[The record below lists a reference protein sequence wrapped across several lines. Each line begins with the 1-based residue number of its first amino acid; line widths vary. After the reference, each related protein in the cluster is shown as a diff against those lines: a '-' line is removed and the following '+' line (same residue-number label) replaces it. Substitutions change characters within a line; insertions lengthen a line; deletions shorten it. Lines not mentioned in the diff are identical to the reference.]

1 MFSWIAVESYVRIY
15 KKKKIVYGEMGN
27 GINGEWK
34 WDIHCIGESCL
45 FEKWIYWRISWELLI
60 PSIFLTLK
68 IFGFGSM
75 MLPGSS
81 RLNQFIYSALV
92 YNLGVRVSSH
102 AVSNQVLAKVWKSW
116 ASSKV
121 IVFSWQLLQDK
132 ISSPQNL
139 FRRNVTRDLVIRNM
153 VLILYFS

>member
-1 MFSWIAVESYVRIY
+1 
-15 KKKKIVYGEMGN
+15 
-27 GINGEWK
+27 
-34 WDIHCIGESCL
+34 
-45 FEKWIYWRISWELLI
+45 
-60 PSIFLTLK
+60 
-68 IFGFGSM
+68 